1 MFKKLLFATTASPVC
16 DNAAKVAFDL
26 EMKWEA
32 KLLILHVLGVPG
44 RSFSLQFTDV
54 RTGERE
60 EISQDYNEWVKE
72 EMNNTYGKL
81 LEDSNASIV
90 TAIGDP
96 YREILRLARKEDAD
110 MIIMG
115 AHSREEDV
123 GATKHRSVAGST
135 MRKVA
140 KAARCAVV
148 VVNRPCTTCWRLFS
162 NIVVGTDFSK
172 ASFSAFLWAFKL
184 AREVGAN
191 LHIFHAI
198 DITAEGLTLPAGQ
211 TTIEQRVKEA
221 RRRIEQTYIPKLQ
234 GYDKYSM
241 EVWEGIP
248 YVEILKFARERQA
261 DLIVMAHHT
270 REIDPEEA
278 ERPLI
283 FPIEVGIEDQFRRG
297 AAEKPAIRL
306 DLVLELSWR
315 PPGIAERQQSIFR
328 SVADGDRLQ
337 DLLGFP
343 VRERRVFLL
352 RHRLVH
358 DAVCVGRQRVVGRGV
373 EHGHLRTER
382 LGERDRVRDGLLGE
396 LRSVG
401 GDEDVLVHAFS
412 FSWEF
417 LRNSSYATRH
427 RAR

>member
-32 KLLILHVLGVPG
+32 KLLILHVMGVPG

-54 RTGERE
+54 RTGQRE
-60 EISQDYNEWVKE
+60 DISPDYVEWVKE

-96 YREILRLARKEDAD
+96 YREILRLARKEDVD

-184 AREVGAN
+184 AREVGAK
-191 LHIFHAI
+191 LHIFNAI

-248 YVEILKFARERQA
+248 YVEILKFARDRQA

-278 ERPLI
+278 ELGSTVEQVVLR
-283 FPIEVGIEDQFRRG
+283 
-297 AAEKPAIRL
+297 AACPVASVTHPDKVA
-306 DLVLELSWR
+306 DLV
-315 PPGIAERQQSIFR
+315 
-328 SVADGDRLQ
+328 
-337 DLLGFP
+337 
-343 VRERRVFLL
+343 
-352 RHRLVH
+352 
-358 DAVCVGRQRVVGRGV
+358 
-373 EHGHLRTER
+373 
-382 LGERDRVRDGLLGE
+382 
-396 LRSVG
+396 
-401 GDEDVLVHAFS
+401 
-412 FSWEF
+412 
-417 LRNSSYATRH
+417 
-427 RAR
+427 

>member
-1 MFKKLLFATTASPVC
+1 MFKKLLFATTASPGC

-32 KLLILHVLGVPG
+32 KLLILHVMGVPG

-54 RTGERE
+54 RTGQRE
-60 EISQDYNEWVKE
+60 DISPDYVEWVKE

-96 YREILRLARKEDAD
+96 YREILRLARKEDVD

-123 GATKHRSVAGST
+123 GATKHRAVAGST

-184 AREVGAN
+184 AREVGAK
-191 LHIFHAI
+191 LHIFNAI

-211 TTIEQRVKEA
+211 TTIEQRIKEA

-248 YVEILKFARERQA
+248 YVEILKFARDRQA

-278 ERPLI
+278 ELGSTVEQVVLR
-283 FPIEVGIEDQFRRG
+283 
-297 AAEKPAIRL
+297 AACPVASVTHSDKVA
-306 DLVLELSWR
+306 DLV
-315 PPGIAERQQSIFR
+315 
-328 SVADGDRLQ
+328 
-337 DLLGFP
+337 
-343 VRERRVFLL
+343 
-352 RHRLVH
+352 
-358 DAVCVGRQRVVGRGV
+358 
-373 EHGHLRTER
+373 
-382 LGERDRVRDGLLGE
+382 
-396 LRSVG
+396 
-401 GDEDVLVHAFS
+401 
-412 FSWEF
+412 
-417 LRNSSYATRH
+417 
-427 RAR
+427 